1 MIINRGGIMFYE
13 VSALRVQD
21 YEKWKRGFDG
31 LVSILKENGAKCRRI
46 FRDLEDPDK
55 VMVIVEWE
63 NPEKAKKLAN
73 DKEMMAKFLK
83 LGILELDIHH
93 FEEIENKKL

>member
-1 MIINRGGIMFYE
+1 MFYE
-13 VSALRVQD
+13 ISALKVQD
-21 YEKWKRGFDG
+21 YEKWKIGFDG

-46 FRDLEDPDK
+46 FRDLEDPNN

-63 NPEKAKKLAN
+63 NPEKAKKLAD

-83 LGILELDIHH
+83 LGILEVVIHH